1 MNNSNI
7 TQPDLPIKTGQN
19 SCRQQNEISESHK
32 SHGSNGGKND
42 LAKAWMY
49 TPSATESRTVLKQVI
64 IDGLGSGSVSEDHAK
79 SLFSKYDLAGL

>member
-19 SCRQQNEISESHK
+19 SCRQQNETNKPHR
-32 SHGSNGGKND
+32 SHGSSGGKND

-49 TPSATESRTVLKQVI
+49 TPSATESRTALKQTI
-64 IDGLGSGSVSEDHAK
+64 IDGVCSGSVSESQAIA
-79 SLFSKYDLAGL
+79 LFEKYDLACL

>member
-7 TQPDLPIKTGQN
+7 MQPDLPIKTGQN
-19 SCRQQNEISESHK
+19 SCRQQNETNKTHR
-32 SHGSNGGKND
+32 SHGSSGGKND

-64 IDGLGSGSVSEDHAK
+64 IEGVGAGTVSDEQAK
-79 SLFSKYDLAGL
+79 SLFEKYDLACL